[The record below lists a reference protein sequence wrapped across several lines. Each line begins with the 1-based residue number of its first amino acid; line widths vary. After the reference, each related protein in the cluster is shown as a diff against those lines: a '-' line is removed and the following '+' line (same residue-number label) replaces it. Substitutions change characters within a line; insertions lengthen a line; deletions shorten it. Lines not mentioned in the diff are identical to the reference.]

1 MTMQIRW
8 IAVPVAVLCLCS
20 HALAIDMPKR
30 KSGLWEIKLVH
41 DRSSRPAQT
50 MQMCID
56 QKTDDM
62 AQQMGANV
70 AKQACSK
77 QDIRRE
83 GSRIVGDS
91 ICKIGE
97 TTATSH
103 SVFSGAFDQSYRGE
117 IRTQY
122 APPLM
127 GKSETTTVI
136 EARWIGPCAADQK
149 PGDMI
154 MPNGMKININQMSGK
169 Q

>member
-1 MTMQIRW
+1 MTMQVRW
-8 IAVPVAVLCLCS
+8 IAVLAAALFLS
-20 HALAIDMPKR
+20 AEALAIDLPKR
-30 KSGLWEIKLVH
+30 KSGLWDVKITH
-41 DRSSRPAQT
+41 DGSSGPPQT

-83 GSRIVGDS
+83 GGKIVGES
-91 ICKIGE
+91 VCKIGA

-103 SVFSGAFDQSYRGE
+103 SVFSGAFDQAYKGE

-127 GKSETTTVI
+127 GKSETMTVI
-136 EARWIGPCAADQK
+136 EAHWTGPCKADQK

-154 MPNGMKININQMSGK
+154 MPNGMKININQMSG
-169 Q
+169 QQ

>member
-1 MTMQIRW
+1 MTMQIRR
-8 IAVPVAVLCLCS
+8 IAVAVAVLCLCVQ
-20 HALAIDMPKR
+20 ALAIDMPKR
-30 KSGLWEIKLVH
+30 KSGLWEIKIAQ
-41 DRSSRPAQT
+41 DSSSRPAQA

-62 AQQMGANV
+62 AQQMGASV

-83 GSRIVGDS
+83 GGKIVGDS
-91 ICKIGE
+91 VCKIGE

-103 SVFSGAFDQSYRGE
+103 SVFSGAFEQSYRGE
-117 IRTQY
+117 IRTRY

-127 GKSETTTVI
+127 GKSESTTVI

>member
-1 MTMQIRW
+1 MVIQLRW
-8 IAVPVAVLCLCS
+8 LAAPVAVLCVS
-20 HALAIDMPKR
+20 SQAPAIDLPKR
-30 KSGLWEIKLVH
+30 KSGLWEIKVAH
-41 DRSSRPAQT
+41 ESSSRSAQA

-56 QKTDDM
+56 QNSDDM

-70 AKQACSK
+70 AKQTCSK
-77 QDIRRE
+77 QNIRRQ
-83 GSRIVGDS
+83 GGKIVADS
-91 ICKIGE
+91 VCKIGE

-136 EARWIGPCAADQK
+136 EARWIGPCTAEQK